1 MKTILSTIA
10 LAVTTL
16 TACAQAPTATEYN
29 IKGTCPEDVKMVYI
43 SEYSKSNATAIDSAV
58 VKNGKFAMKGKA
70 EKDALLGLTITKRDY
85 RMFFNDGT
93 PIAADLTTNTLKG
106 SELNTKLNA
115 YDREI
120 DAIENEMMSLYEQ
133 FMQAQQ
139 RGASETEI
147 EALAKELKPKM
158 QEISERASRRTLEII
173 RENKTNLIPVAFI
186 SSAMYDME
194 YSELQEMLS
203 DKYAYSNHPM
213 LTPVKQY
220 MKSVEKKMS
229 IIGKQFVDLTENDVD
244 GKPHKLSEYC
254 GKGNYVLIDFWASW
268 CGPCRAEMP
277 NVKAAYDKYKSKGF
291 NIVGLSFDNKLENWK
306 KAIADMQLDWVHLSD
321 LKGWKTVAAQTY
333 GINSIPASLLVD
345 PTGKIV
351 AVDLRGDLLEKKLK
365 DIYGE

>member
-1 MKTILSTIA
+1 MKSFLSTIA
-10 LAVTTL
+10 LAVITL
-16 TACAQAPTATEYN
+16 TACAQAPTGTVYN
-29 IKGTCPEDVKMVYI
+29 IKGTCPDDAKMVYI
-43 SEYSKSNATAIDSAV
+43 VDYNNSNAAAIDSAA
-58 VKNGKFAMKGKA
+58 VKNGKFVMKGNA
-70 EKDALLGLTITKRDY
+70 EKDALLGLTITKSDY

-93 PIAADLTTNTLKG
+93 PITADLTSNTLKG

-115 YDREI
+115 YDREL
-120 DAIENEMMSLYEQ
+120 DAISNELRPLYEQ

-139 RGASETEI
+139 SGASEAAL
-147 EALAKELKPKM
+147 EALVKELQPKM

-173 RENKTNLIPVAFI
+173 RENKNSLIPAAFLGNVV
-186 SSAMYDME
+186 YDME
-194 YSELQEMLS
+194 YTELQEMLS
-203 DKYAYSNHPM
+203 DKYVYSNHPA
-213 LTPVKQY
+213 LAKVKQY
-220 MKSVEKKMS
+220 MKSIEKKMS
-229 IIGKQFVDLTENDVD
+229 IVGKQFVDLTENDVD

-321 LKGWKTVAAQTY
+321 LKGWRTVAAQTY

-351 AVDLRGDLLEKKLK
+351 AVDLRGELLEKKLK
-365 DIYGE
+365 EVYGE